1 MAIFENL
8 SSRLTKIADAM
19 RGKSR
24 VTDKDITDMM
34 REIRLALLEA
44 DVNYEVVRDLSKH
57 IREKARG
64 ADVMQS
70 LTPGQQIVK

>member
-8 SSRLTKIADAM
+8 SSRLTKIVDGM

-44 DVNYEVVRDLSKH
+44 DVTTKSSRPFED

-64 ADVMQS
+64 AGV
-70 LTPGQQIVK
+70 IKV